1 MRCATKFK
9 NLTNEW
15 MSSRGITQ
23 YDLVTS
29 LGATENSVEISK
41 ADFITDLSS
50 SGETLRQNNLKV
62 IDDGITL
69 KSSACLFAAKNS
81 LKNKE
86 VKKILKLLIKKRIF

>member
-1 MRCATKFK
+1 
-9 NLTNEW
+9 

-62 IDDGITL
+62 IDDGIIL
-69 KSSACLFAAKNS
+69 KSSACLFAGKNS

-86 VKKILKLLIKKRIF
+86 VKKILKLLIK